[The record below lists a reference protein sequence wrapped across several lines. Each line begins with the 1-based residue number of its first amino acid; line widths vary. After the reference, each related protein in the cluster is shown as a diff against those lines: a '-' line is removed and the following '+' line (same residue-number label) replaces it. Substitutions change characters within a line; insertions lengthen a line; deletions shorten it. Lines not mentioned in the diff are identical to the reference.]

1 MINVKKTN
9 QVHVENTVDTSI
21 EEVNEGTE
29 RYWISLWLFYPSS
42 HMQGNERNDISNE
55 FNERQSKFSYLHAGM
70 YFLVHY
76 TY

>member
-29 RYWISLWLFYPSS
+29 RY
-42 HMQGNERNDISNE
+42 
-55 FNERQSKFSYLHAGM
+55 
-70 YFLVHY
+70 
-76 TY
+76 